1 MLRGKTSTSENIS
14 EPNVVRRGLPVAV
27 GFCLLVLGN
36 MPAQGLVETPE
47 KLDPPERPAGEAELV
62 ETWTGDFDG
71 MVERNRIRALV
82 PYNKAY
88 YFLDRGRQL
97 GLAYEMLTAFENRIN
112 KDLKR
117 RTVKVQVVFVPV
129 PRDELIDGLIAGRGD
144 IAVGNLTIT
153 PEREQLVDFSVP
165 LLTGVDEILVTGPDL
180 PTPDGLEALS
190 GQPLHLRPSSSY
202 YQSVRRLN
210 ETLEAKGIRPIKVVD
225 ANENLED
232 SDLLE
237 MVNAGL
243 LPMAIVDGHKAE
255 FWAQTFKELQLHPDL
270 AVSSGGEIGWAFRKD
285 SPKLKDVVNRF
296 VKKNR
301 KGTVLG
307 NILFKRY
314 LEDTRYVRNALD
326 PIELEKF
333 NATVKFLRKYAGEY
347 GLDWLLVGALGY
359 QESSLDQSKR
369 SDAGAIGV
377 MQLLPSTASDPV
389 VGITNIEELEPN
401 IHAGVKYLH
410 FLHDR
415 YFKVDDID
423 LFNQWLFAAAAYNAG
438 PAKVSKLRKEAR
450 SAGLDPNKW
459 FRNVELIAAKR
470 IGRETV
476 QYVSNIFKYYIAYK
490 LILEAQNQRV
500 EGQKEMQ

>member
-1 MLRGKTSTSENIS
+1 MAGASPLQAIS
-14 EPNVVRRGLPVAV
+14 ET
-27 GFCLLVLGN
+27 
-36 MPAQGLVETPE
+36 AQ
-47 KLDPPERPAGEAELV
+47 PPEPPKAPVGEAGLA

-97 GLAYEMLTAFENRIN
+97 GLAYEMLTAFEAQIN
-112 KDLKR
+112 KELKR
-117 RTVKVQVVFVPV
+117 RTVKVEVVFVPV
-129 PRDELIDGLIAGRGD
+129 PRDELIEGLIEGRGD

-153 PEREQLVDFSVP
+153 PERQELVDFSAP
-165 LLTGVDEILVTGPDL
+165 LLSDVDEILVTSSEVPA
-180 PTPDGLEALS
+180 PAGLEALS
-190 GQPLHLRPSSSY
+190 GKSIHLRPSSSY
-202 YQSVRRLN
+202 YASIRRLN
-210 ETLEAKGIRPIKVVD
+210 ESLEAKGIAPVEVVD

-243 LPMAIVDGHKAE
+243 LPMAIVDGHKAS
-255 FWAQTFKELQLHPDL
+255 FWAQTFEDIRLHPEI
-270 AVSSGGEIGWAFRKD
+270 AVNSGGQIGWAFRKN
-285 SPKLKDVVNRF
+285 SPKLKAVVNRF
-296 VKKNR
+296 VEKNR
-301 KGTVLG
+301 KGTLLG

-326 PIELEKF
+326 PAELEKF
-333 NATVKFLRKYAGEY
+333 NATVKFLRKYAGDY

-359 QESSLDQSKR
+359 QESTLDQAKR

-415 YFKVDDID
+415 YFKSEEID
-423 LFNQWLFAAAAYNAG
+423 LFNQWLFAVAAYNAG
-438 PAKVSKLRKEAR
+438 PAKVAKLRKEAR
-450 SAGLDPNKW
+450 TLGLNPNKW
-459 FRNVELIAAKR
+459 FRNVELVAAKR

-490 LILEAQNQRV
+490 LILEAQSQRV

>member
-1 MLRGKTSTSENIS
+1 MRGEKSMSGS
-14 EPNVVRRGLPVAV
+14 LSGLIPGCGRLTAAAV
-27 GFCLLVLGN
+27 LLLCSAGGT
-36 MPAQGLVETPE
+36 PAGALTEAAQP
-47 KLDPPERPAGEAELV
+47 LDAPAVPAGETDLV
-62 ETWTGDFDG
+62 DTWTGDFDG

-97 GLAYEMLTAFENRIN
+97 GLAYEMLTAFEAQIN
-112 KDLKR
+112 KELKR
-117 RTVKVQVVFVPV
+117 RTVKVEVVFVPV
-129 PRDELIDGLIAGRGD
+129 PRDELIEGLVAGRGD

-153 PEREQLVDFSVP
+153 PERLKLVDFSEP
-165 LLTGVDEILVTGPDL
+165 LLTGVDEILVTSSEVQAPA
-180 PTPDGLEALS
+180 GLEALS
-190 GQPLHLRPSSSY
+190 GKSIHLRPSSSY
-202 YQSVRRLN
+202 YASIQRLN
-210 ETLEAKGIRPIKVVD
+210 ETLGDKGVAPVNIVD

-255 FWAQTFKELQLHPDL
+255 FWAQTFQDIRLHPEIT
-270 AVSSGGEIGWAFRKD
+270 VNSGGEIGWAFRKN
-285 SPKLKDVVNRF
+285 SPKLKAVVNRF
-296 VKKNR
+296 VEKNR
-301 KGTVLG
+301 KGTLLG

-326 PIELEKF
+326 PAELDKF
-333 NATVKFLRKYAGEY
+333 NSTVKFLRKYAGEY

-359 QESSLDQSKR
+359 QESTLDQAKR

-389 VGITNIEELEPN
+389 VGIANIEELEPN

-415 YFKVDDID
+415 YFKSEDID
-423 LFNQWLFAAAAYNAG
+423 LFNQWLFAVAAYNAG
-438 PAKVSKLRKEAR
+438 PAKVAKLRKEAR
-450 SAGLDPNKW
+450 TLGLNPNKW
-459 FRNVELIAAKR
+459 FHNVELVAAKR

-490 LILEAQNQRV
+490 LILEAQSQKV
-500 EGQKEMQ
+500 EGQRQLQ